1 MKRLFHSVQIGRLCR
16 PSSCSAYPQERSE
29 LQESKHELR
38 NRRGRNVPSGHP
50 LRRFERIQAHTGQ
63 CRPFGQY
70 MTIHTVVN
78 RNHGSS
84 ILRRGSSPESS
95 VPAIAALL
103 TIALFL
109 VANRRQSSLLA
120 QSIGLIKYHRQFA
133 GGKPCHMAIAETDI
147 AALSTVDSR
156 LLIYQHIL

>member
-1 MKRLFHSVQIGRLCR
+1 MRVESPAAATGPLCYTEQCSGFAESRRR
-16 PSSCSAYPQERSE
+16 PPRHV
-29 LQESKHELR
+29 K
-38 NRRGRNVPSGHP
+38 PPP

-84 ILRRGSSPESS
+84 ILRRGSRPESS
-95 VPAIAALL
+95 VPAIAARL

-109 VANRRQSSLLA
+109 VANPRQSSLLA
-120 QSIGLIKYHRQFA
+120 QSIGLIKYQRQFA
-133 GGKPCHMAIAETDI
+133 GGKPCHMVIAETDI

-156 LLIYQHIL
+156 LLIQQHIL